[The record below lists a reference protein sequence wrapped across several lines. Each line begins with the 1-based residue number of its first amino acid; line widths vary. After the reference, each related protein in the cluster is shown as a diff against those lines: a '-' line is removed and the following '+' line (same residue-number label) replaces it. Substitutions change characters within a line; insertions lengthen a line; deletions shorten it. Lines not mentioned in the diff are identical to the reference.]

1 MNKFLL
7 TSSVMV
13 LLSLFLIGGI
23 CTKTVKKLGCDCEEL
38 RMLEKRTVLSASNST
53 FEYSSYPVSGMFQ
66 ADSACHANMEIV
78 YKWENPEL
86 ATTDVEPPI
95 TVEYLSPM
103 GYFLET
109 GNTSEYRSDGRY

>member
-1 MNKFLL
+1 MKKILF
-7 TSSVMV
+7 TSLVMV

-86 ATTDVEPPI
+86 ATTDI
-95 TVEYLSPM
+95 
-103 GYFLET
+103 ET
-109 GNTSEYRSDGRY
+109 SVNI